1 METQRFG
8 KLRDGGKGRG
18 EGPHEH
24 MSDLG
29 GGTHLPYLQAF
40 TTNQGTRVYYR
51 RWDLACLEVHCE
63 IHRIGTSLKRLELLL
78 AKPSWRGTTGTCAV
92 GASSFPWPS
101 ILTRQSLGLPT
112 GLTSLNSDNCLACWV
127 TRRSS
132 LPAPRH
138 PISPTANPTSDPAI
152 RQPRVPAGI
161 NSAAHFVPRPAS
173 RAACLASILW
183 PILFLIFCSMLSS
196 GPSRAL
202 FLPTARTHLQH
213 LCLCH
218 LAPTTVAAEKRAA
231 RDLLDSWA
239 RRRVIAWSETSPRPP
254 CRRDTLLAR
263 VSSPAASNQTQTQP
277 QSSPPSPSSANAE
290 TPAAAA
296 AGLSASEP
304 TLRFPRPRVN
314 KQLANWIS
322 SSNPNIMEL
331 APNHDDN
338 GLSEST
344 YELVSG
350 PNTDTEESPDDNYPG
365 SISES
370 VGSLDRADD
379 VRSLDGTD
387 DSYETESA
395 VDDGASS
402 DRDETEEEEDDEDSV
417 HEDTV
422 LAESQIT
429 NEDNKLEPFPVFEN
443 DIYSQSSLEYTHQS
457 LGTPS
462 FPTPDAS
469 RVIERPADDEKKKS
483 WSTKA
488 SDALEA
494 TRLLFKEAG
503 LEATWEFFPSFMFV
517 LVALIGLH
525 IFLPASPSSGAD
537 KQMPP
542 PITATVTTTSYLT
555 SSSSSLPTSSSSS
568 LVPSSTNGVALMP
581 ISDAQSVDWI
591 FGAKRPTV
599 SFTAEANNEIVIH
612 IPENIKKTWLT
623 KDCLTVTT
631 KRDEV
636 LVDTTVSP
644 VDEGLRLKFAKRDS
658 HGVIS
663 VVLEA
668 SCRPKIHKVVKV
680 RFVKGLM
687 EGALERTKHLAHDL
701 SGLVPAAAQEA
712 ERCIENA
719 KQSLGSACQNVC
731 HTVSETVSKTFGGK
745 LASIADVRQHLGDL
759 AMTAKAQLDEA
770 ASKIDVSKIESLL
783 KKDLPWVKDAQNKL
797 QLQLL
802 DAQLSAKL
810 WWLQAFG
817 SAEEHEEYLR
827 KAKSY
832 SADKHAAAAEM
843 KHAEKDS
850 PELLKSASRF
860 WARLVNQAAP

>member
-1 METQRFG
+1 MPSFG
-8 KLRDGGKGRG
+8 
-18 EGPHEH
+18 
-24 MSDLG
+24 
-29 GGTHLPYLQAF
+29 
-40 TTNQGTRVYYR
+40 
-51 RWDLACLEVHCE
+51 
-63 IHRIGTSLKRLELLL
+63 
-78 AKPSWRGTTGTCAV
+78 
-92 GASSFPWPS
+92 
-101 ILTRQSLGLPT
+101 
-112 GLTSLNSDNCLACWV
+112 
-127 TRRSS
+127 
-132 LPAPRH
+132 
-138 PISPTANPTSDPAI
+138 
-152 RQPRVPAGI
+152 
-161 NSAAHFVPRPAS
+161 
-173 RAACLASILW
+173 
-183 PILFLIFCSMLSS
+183 LSQ
-196 GPSRAL
+196 AL
-202 FLPTARTHLQH
+202 FSVPLPCISASASATFHL
-213 LCLCH
+213 L
-218 LAPTTVAAEKRAA
+218 PPTVAAEKRGA

-239 RRRVIAWSETSPRPP
+239 RRRVIAWSETPPLPPR
-254 CRRDTLLAR
+254 RRDTLLAP
-263 VSSPAASNQTQTQP
+263 VSSPAASVQPQTQ
-277 QSSPPSPSSANAE
+277 SSTLSPSANAE

-304 TLRFPRPRVN
+304 TLRFPRPQVN

-331 APNHDDN
+331 APDHDDN
-338 GLSEST
+338 NLGEST
-344 YELVSG
+344 YELISG

-379 VRSLDGTD
+379 VQSLGGTE

-395 VDDGASS
+395 VDEADMPGPSPDRASS
-402 DRDETEEEEDDEDSV
+402 ERDETEDEEDDEDSV
-417 HEDTV
+417 HEDAV

-429 NEDNKLEPFPVFEN
+429 NEDNKLEPFPAFEN
-443 DIYSQSSLEYTHQS
+443 DIYSQPSLEYTQQS

-462 FPTPDAS
+462 FPTPEATQ
-469 RVIERPADDEKKKS
+469 VIERPGEDEKKKS
-483 WSTKA
+483 WNTKA
-488 SDALEA
+488 SEALEA
-494 TRLLFKEAG
+494 VRLRFKEGG
-503 LEATWEFFPSFMFV
+503 LEATWEFFPSFMFI

-525 IFLPASPSSGAD
+525 VFLPTSPSSGAN
-537 KQMPP
+537 KEQMSP

-555 SSSSSLPTSSSSS
+555 SSSSLPTSSSSS

-581 ISDAQSVDWI
+581 ISDIQSVDWI

-731 HTVSETVSKTFGGK
+731 HTVTETVSKTFGAK
-745 LASIADVRQHLGDL
+745 LASIADARQHLEDL
-759 AMTAKAQLDEA
+759 ASAAKAQLEEA
-770 ASKIDVSKIESLL
+770 ASKIDMSNVDFLF

-817 SAEEHEEYLR
+817 TAEEHDEYLR

-850 PELLKSASRF
+850 HELLKSASRF
-860 WARLVNQAAP
+860 WARLVD

>member
-1 METQRFG
+1 MEQS
-8 KLRDGGKGRG
+8 
-18 EGPHEH
+18 ESSP
-24 MSDLG
+24 
-29 GGTHLPYLQAF
+29 LP
-40 TTNQGTRVYYR
+40 
-51 RWDLACLEVHCE
+51 
-63 IHRIGTSLKRLELLL
+63 
-78 AKPSWRGTTGTCAV
+78 
-92 GASSFPWPS
+92 
-101 ILTRQSLGLPT
+101 
-112 GLTSLNSDNCLACWV
+112 
-127 TRRSS
+127 
-132 LPAPRH
+132 PR
-138 PISPTANPTSDPAI
+138 
-152 RQPRVPAGI
+152 
-161 NSAAHFVPRPAS
+161 
-173 RAACLASILW
+173 
-183 PILFLIFCSMLSS
+183 
-196 GPSRAL
+196 
-202 FLPTARTHLQH
+202 
-213 LCLCH
+213 
-218 LAPTTVAAEKRAA
+218 
-231 RDLLDSWA
+231 
-239 RRRVIAWSETSPRPP
+239 
-254 CRRDTLLAR
+254 RRDTLLAR
-263 VSSPAASNQTQTQP
+263 VSIPAASIQPQTQ
-277 QSSPPSPSSANAE
+277 SSIPSPSANAE
-290 TPAAAA
+290 TPAAA

-304 TLRFPRPRVN
+304 TLRFPRPQVN

-331 APNHDDN
+331 APTHDDN
-338 GLSEST
+338 SLSEST
-344 YELVSG
+344 YELISG

-379 VRSLDGTD
+379 VQSLAGTE

-395 VDDGASS
+395 VDDADMPGASPDRAS
-402 DRDETEEEEDDEDSV
+402 SERDETEDEEDDEDSV
-417 HEDTV
+417 HEDAV

-429 NEDNKLEPFPVFEN
+429 NEDNNKLEPFPVFEN
-443 DIYSQSSLEYTHQS
+443 DVYSHSSLEYTQQS

-462 FPTPDAS
+462 FPTPEAS
-469 RVIERPADDEKKKS
+469 RLIERPGADEMKRS
-483 WSTKA
+483 WRTKA
-488 SDALEA
+488 SEALGA
-494 TRLLFKEAG
+494 IRLRLKEAG
-503 LEATWEFFPSFMFV
+503 LEATWEFFPGVMFI
-517 LVALIGLH
+517 LVALVGMH
-525 IFLPASPSSGAD
+525 IFLPASQLSGMD
-537 KQMPP
+537 KQMSPQ
-542 PITATVTTTSYLT
+542 ITATVTTTSYLT
-555 SSSSSLPTSSSSS
+555 SSSSLPTSSSSS

-612 IPENIKKTWLT
+612 IPESIKKTWMT

-719 KQSLGSACQNVC
+719 KQSLGSACQSVC
-731 HTVSETVSKTFGGK
+731 HTVTETVSRTFGAK
-745 LASIADVRQHLGDL
+745 LASIADVRQHLEEF
-759 AMTAKAQLDEA
+759 ATTAKAQLDEA
-770 ASKIDVSKIESLL
+770 ASKIDMSKIDSLF

-850 PELLKSASRF
+850 NELLKSASRF
-860 WARLVNQAAP
+860 WARLVN

>member
-1 METQRFG
+1 MEQS
-8 KLRDGGKGRG
+8 
-18 EGPHEH
+18 ESSP
-24 MSDLG
+24 
-29 GGTHLPYLQAF
+29 LP
-40 TTNQGTRVYYR
+40 
-51 RWDLACLEVHCE
+51 
-63 IHRIGTSLKRLELLL
+63 
-78 AKPSWRGTTGTCAV
+78 
-92 GASSFPWPS
+92 
-101 ILTRQSLGLPT
+101 
-112 GLTSLNSDNCLACWV
+112 
-127 TRRSS
+127 
-132 LPAPRH
+132 PR
-138 PISPTANPTSDPAI
+138 
-152 RQPRVPAGI
+152 
-161 NSAAHFVPRPAS
+161 
-173 RAACLASILW
+173 
-183 PILFLIFCSMLSS
+183 
-196 GPSRAL
+196 
-202 FLPTARTHLQH
+202 
-213 LCLCH
+213 
-218 LAPTTVAAEKRAA
+218 
-231 RDLLDSWA
+231 
-239 RRRVIAWSETSPRPP
+239 
-254 CRRDTLLAR
+254 RRDTLLAR
-263 VSSPAASNQTQTQP
+263 VSIPAASIQPQTQ
-277 QSSPPSPSSANAE
+277 SSIPSPSANAE
-290 TPAAAA
+290 TPAAA

-304 TLRFPRPRVN
+304 TLRFPRPQVN

-331 APNHDDN
+331 APTHDDN
-338 GLSEST
+338 SLSEST
-344 YELVSG
+344 YELISG

-379 VRSLDGTD
+379 VQSLAGTE

-395 VDDGASS
+395 VDDADMPGASPDRAS
-402 DRDETEEEEDDEDSV
+402 SERDETEDEEDDEDSV
-417 HEDTV
+417 HEDAV

-429 NEDNKLEPFPVFEN
+429 NEDNNKLEPFPVFEN
-443 DIYSQSSLEYTHQS
+443 DVYSHSSLEYTQQS

-462 FPTPDAS
+462 FPTPEAS
-469 RVIERPADDEKKKS
+469 RLIERPGADEMKRS
-483 WSTKA
+483 WRTKA
-488 SDALEA
+488 SEALGA
-494 TRLLFKEAG
+494 IRLRLKEAG
-503 LEATWEFFPSFMFV
+503 LEATWEFFP
-517 LVALIGLH
+517 
-525 IFLPASPSSGAD
+525 
-537 KQMPP
+537 
-542 PITATVTTTSYLT
+542 
-555 SSSSSLPTSSSSS
+555 
-568 LVPSSTNGVALMP
+568 GV
-581 ISDAQSVDWI
+581 IDAQSVDWI

-612 IPENIKKTWLT
+612 IPESIKKTWMT

-719 KQSLGSACQNVC
+719 KQSLGSACQSVC
-731 HTVSETVSKTFGGK
+731 HTVTETVSRTFGAK
-745 LASIADVRQHLGDL
+745 LASIADVRQHLEEF
-759 AMTAKAQLDEA
+759 ATTAKAQLDEA
-770 ASKIDVSKIESLL
+770 ASKIDMSKIDSLF

-850 PELLKSASRF
+850 NEHERCLLRLCAALGAN
-860 WARLVNQAAP
+860 ARISVK